1 MHNFKTIQ
9 ADYFCRH
16 RFCNEAV
23 MKNKDI
29 YNLLLG
35 LLIMIFTYWFLF
47 YQMAPANKGSEKV
60 FVSLPQ
66 DNKVE

>member
-1 MHNFKTIQ
+1 
-9 ADYFCRH
+9 
-16 RFCNEAV
+16 